1 MKKQQ
6 QGFTLIELMIVV
18 AIIGILAAIALPAY
32 QDYTVR
38 ARVTEALGFAA
49 SAKSSVSE
57 CLISNSGTIASCD
70 DNTEAGVTSGTGLS
84 TVVNQVGVAAG
95 AGGSDV
101 VVSIDLRNTGNSD
114 LDAVDLLMR
123 GTYSTNGVDWDCG
136 VSATANGGNQIT
148 QFVPAECRADGS
160 AW

>member
-1 MKKQQ
+1 MKKQ

-57 CLISNSGTIASCD
+57 CLISNSGTVADCD
-70 DNTEAGVTSGTGLS
+70 TNVEAGVTTGTGLS
-84 TVVNQVGVAAG
+84 NIVNQVTVSAG
-95 AGGSDV
+95 AVAGTSLV
-101 VVSIDLRNTGNSD
+101 AVDLQNTGNTD
-114 LDAVDLLMR
+114 LDAISILMR
-123 GTYSTNGVDWDCG
+123 GTYSVNGVAWDCG
-136 VSATANGGNQIT
+136 VDATTSGGNQIT
-148 QFVPAECRADGS
+148 QFVPAECRTDGS
-160 AW
+160 GW